1 MSYRLQ
7 AICDQERRMQTL
19 QELYE
24 DVGKCHK
31 CLLCEGATNIVFGV
45 GREDADI
52 VFVGEAPG
60 FYEDKQGEPFVG
72 AAGQL
77 LTRLLASIGLKRED
91 VYITNVLKC
100 RPPENRDPLP
110 EEIEACKPLLFKQ
123 LEIIK
128 AKIVVTL
135 GSFAA
140 RTLLGKTVSMSK
152 IHGQL
157 IETDRFR
164 IFPSYHPAAALY
176 TRATLASLEEDFRKL
191 KELLE
196 RGIEPTSE
204 KPAQLGLF

>member
-1 MSYRLQ
+1 
-7 AICDQERRMQTL
+7 MQTL
-19 QELYE
+19 QEFYD
-24 DVGKCHK
+24 DVGKCRR

-52 VFVGEAPG
+52 VLVGEAPG
-60 FYEDKQGEPFVG
+60 YYEDKQGEPFVG

-77 LTRLLASIGLKRED
+77 LTKLLASIGFRRED

-100 RPPENRDPLP
+100 RPPGNRDPLP
-110 EEIEACKPLLFKQ
+110 EEIEACKPLLLKQ

-128 AKIVVTL
+128 PKIVVTL

-140 RTLLGKTVSMSK
+140 RAILGKTVSMSK

-157 IETDRFR
+157 IEGESFL
-164 IFPSYHPAAALY
+164 IFPTYHPAAALY

-191 KELLE
+191 KELLV
-196 RGIEPTSE
+196 RGVKPPSE

>member
-1 MSYRLQ
+1 MSNLR
-7 AICDQERRMQTL
+7 
-19 QELYE
+19 ELYE
-24 DVGKCHK
+24 EIASCRKCV
-31 CLLCEGATNIVFGV
+31 LCEGRTNLVFGV

-60 FYEDKQGEPFVG
+60 YYEDKQGEPFVG

-77 LTRLLASIGLKRED
+77 LTKLLASIGLERED

-100 RPPENRDPLP
+100 RPPGNRDPLP

-123 LEIIK
+123 LETIRP
-128 AKIVVTL
+128 KIVVTL

-140 RTLLGKTVSMSK
+140 RVILNKTVSMSK
-152 IHGQL
+152 IHGL
-157 IETDRFR
+157 PIESDSYL
-164 IFPSYHPAAALY
+164 IFPTYHPAAALY

-191 KELLE
+191 KELLD
-196 RGIEPTSE
+196 RGPTPPEE